1 MYKNFLITLTDEEI
15 DDLGG
20 IAPDDEYSKDF
31 FRKEFEKGFLLDLLD
46 EATYINTEY
55 SLQGSNVDKYCD
67 WLTQNFQY
75 SSRKNHKDRIYVFL
89 KILLANILISYYRFG
104 FMGYFTI
111 QLKKDIYTKSIYN
124 QSLTAKS
131 VNEVIDYLLDIGWI
145 DIARE
150 HIKPSK
156 NKKGTSKR
164 YDWSSLFIN
173 GFRDKKIGMGNIVFI
188 GNPIEL
194 KKKKDPD
201 ASEEERI
208 TYQDNKNIKKLREE
222 IYFINNG
229 LKKYETYIQDKAL
242 INYCKKEAK
251 HMPGNSEFISKEGL
265 IEGYYIAKYS
275 QNSYTR
281 VFSRGSFD
289 KGGRL
294 FHHWI
299 TNTPRELRKKIVI
312 NGKAIVELDFGSMNM
327 HLMYSLLGNS
337 TFSKKDLYQVKGLKK
352 LDRDLIKQ
360 FCTVAINTSTTYK
373 AKLTT
378 YKEIYIKKINSLNEA
393 PISFMKKLN
402 RIVEKL
408 KITHDV
414 LWDEYFKSQYR
425 KKDYSVKLNY
435 HESNIACA
443 IMGKCLARGIP
454 CYSIHDSFLTQ
465 VRYKNTL
472 AKIMAD
478 TFIEY
483 FHGLGKDSVSI
494 PPIKRN

>member
-1 MYKNFLITLTDEEI
+1 LYKKFLITLTDEEI

-20 IAPDDEYSKDF
+20 VAPDDEYSRDF
-31 FRKEFEKGFLLDLLD
+31 FRKEFGKDFLLD

-55 SLQGSNVDKYCD
+55 SLQGSNVDEYCD

-75 SSRKNHKDRIYVFL
+75 SSRKNHKERIYVFL

-111 QLKKDIYTKSIYN
+111 QLKTNIYSKGIYN

-131 VNEVIDYLLDIGWI
+131 VKEVIDYLLDIGWI
-145 DIARE
+145 SIARE
-150 HIKPSK
+150 HKKPSLI
-156 NKKGTSKR
+156 KKGTSKR

-201 ASEEERI
+201 ATEEERI
-208 TYQDNKNIKKLREE
+208 TYQDNKNTKKLREE
-222 IYFINNG
+222 MDFINNS

-275 QNSYTR
+275 QNSYKR
-281 VFSRGSFD
+281 VFSRGRFD

-299 TNTPRELRKKIVI
+299 TDTPKELRKRIMI

-327 HLMYSLLGNS
+327 HLMYSLLGKS
-337 TFSKKDLYQVKGLKK
+337 TFSKKDLYQIKGLKK
-352 LDRDLIKQ
+352 LDRDLVKQ

-378 YKEIYIKKINSLNEA
+378 YKEIYIKKINSLKDA
-393 PISFMKKLN
+393 PVSFVEKLD
-402 RIVEKL
+402 RIVDEL

-414 LWDEYFKSQYR
+414 LWYEYFNSQHK

-443 IMGKCLARGIP
+443 IMSKCLARGIP

-465 VRYKNTL
+465 VRHKNRL
-472 AKIMAD
+472 AKMMED
-478 TFIEY
+478 TFVEY
-483 FHGLGKDSVSI
+483 FHGLGIDSVSI

>member
-1 MYKNFLITLTDEEI
+1 MYKNFLITLTDDEI

-20 IAPDDEYSKDF
+20 ISPDDDYSRDF
-31 FRKEFEKGFLLDLLD
+31 FRKEFGDDSLLDD
-46 EATYINTEY
+46 ARYINTEY

-75 SSRKNHKDRIYVFL
+75 SNRKNHKDRIYVFL
-89 KILLANILISYYRFG
+89 KILLANILISFYRYG
-104 FMGYFTI
+104 FLGYFTI
-111 QLKKDIYTKSIYN
+111 QLKTNIYSKGIYN

-131 VNEVIDYLLDIGWI
+131 VKEVIDYLLDIGWI
-145 DIARE
+145 SIARE
-150 HIKPSK
+150 HQKPSFTQ
-156 NKKGTSKR
+156 KGASTR

-173 GFRDKKIGMGNIVFI
+173 GFRDNKIGMGNIVFI

-201 ASEEERI
+201 AKEEERI
-208 TYQDNKNIKKLREE
+208 AYSDNKNTKKLREE
-222 IYFINNG
+222 MNFINNS
-229 LKKYETYIQDKAL
+229 LKKYEIYIQDKAL
-242 INYCKKEAK
+242 RSFCKKEAK
-251 HMPGNSEFISKEGL
+251 LMPGNSEFISKEGL
-265 IEGYYIAKYS
+265 REGYYIAKYS
-275 QNSYTR
+275 QDSYTR
-281 VFSRGSFD
+281 VFSRGSFH

-299 TNTPRELRKKIVI
+299 TDTPKELRKKIII
-312 NGKAIVELDFGSMNM
+312 NGKPIIELDFGSMNM
-327 HLMYSLLGNS
+327 HLMYSLIGNS

-378 YKEIYIKKINSLNEA
+378 YKEIYDKKINSLNDA
-393 PISFMKKLN
+393 PIYFVKKLDK
-402 RIVEKL
+402 IVDEL

-414 LWDEYFKSQYR
+414 LWNEYFNSQHR

-443 IMGKCLARGIP
+443 IMSKCLARGIP

-465 VRYKNTL
+465 ARYKKTL
-472 AKIMAD
+472 AKIMED
-478 TFIEY
+478 TFVEY
-483 FHGLGKDSVSI
+483 FQDLGIDTVSI
-494 PPIKRN
+494 PPIK

>member
-1 MYKNFLITLTDEEI
+1 MYKKFLITLTDEEI

-20 IAPDDEYSKDF
+20 VAPDDEYSRDF
-31 FRKEFEKGFLLDLLD
+31 FRKEFGKDSLLD

-67 WLTQNFQY
+67 WLMQNFKY
-75 SSRKNHKDRIYVFL
+75 GSRKNHKDRIYVFL

-111 QLKKDIYTKSIYN
+111 QLKTNIYSKGIYN

-131 VNEVIDYLLDIGWI
+131 VKEVIDYLLDIGWI

-150 HIKPSK
+150 HEKPSLI
-156 NKKGTSKR
+156 KKGTSKR

-251 HMPGNSEFISKEGL
+251 HIPGNSEFISKEGL

-299 TNTPRELRKKIVI
+299 TDTPK
-312 NGKAIVELDFGSMNM
+312 
-327 HLMYSLLGNS
+327 
-337 TFSKKDLYQVKGLKK
+337 
-352 LDRDLIKQ
+352 
-360 FCTVAINTSTTYK
+360 
-373 AKLTT
+373 
-378 YKEIYIKKINSLNEA
+378 
-393 PISFMKKLN
+393 
-402 RIVEKL
+402 
-408 KITHDV
+408 
-414 LWDEYFKSQYR
+414 
-425 KKDYSVKLNY
+425 
-435 HESNIACA
+435 
-443 IMGKCLARGIP
+443 
-454 CYSIHDSFLTQ
+454 
-465 VRYKNTL
+465 
-472 AKIMAD
+472 
-478 TFIEY
+478 
-483 FHGLGKDSVSI
+483 
-494 PPIKRN
+494 